1 MTHAPLLP
9 KATAKWLIEN
19 TALSFKQIGDF
30 CQLHTLE
37 IEAIANDEV
46 VRGMVPFDPIISGQ
60 ATMADIHACEKEPA
74 KPLTLL
80 QPTDIAHAKQKKG
93 GRYTP
98 MIKRQ
103 DKPNAIAW
111 ILKHHPGMS
120 DMQICKLLGTTKN
133 SINAV
138 RTKSHW
144 NIKNIH
150 STSPVDMGLCKSS
163 ELEAAIAAIRPAKV
177 AP

>member
-1 MTHAPLLP
+1 MKAPLLP

-19 TALSFKQIGDF
+19 TALSFSQIADY

-46 VRGMVPFDPIISGQ
+46 AKGIVPFDPLTSKQ
-60 ATMADIHACEKEPA
+60 VTKEDIVACEKNPDR
-74 KPLTLL
+74 KLTLL
-80 QPTDIAHAKQKKG
+80 ESAALAQARKTKG

-98 MIKRQ
+98 VSKRQ

-111 ILKHHPGMS
+111 LVKHHP
-120 DMQICKLLGTTKN
+120 DMTDAAIVRLLGTTKPT
-133 SINAV
+133 IKAI
-138 RTKSHW
+138 REKTHW

-150 STSPVDMGLCKSS
+150 STNPVDLGMCRQTELDAVVAKIIPKPTSS
-163 ELEAAIAAIRPAKV
+163 
-177 AP
+177 